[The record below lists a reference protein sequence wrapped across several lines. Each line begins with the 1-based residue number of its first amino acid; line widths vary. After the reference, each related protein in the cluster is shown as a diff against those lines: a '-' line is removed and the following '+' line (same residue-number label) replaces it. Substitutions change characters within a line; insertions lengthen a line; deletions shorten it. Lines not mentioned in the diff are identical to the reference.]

1 MTKYIVKNLV
11 KDNEKV
17 VYEGAINSWVLFPYI
32 IGIIFFSF
40 IVIYLGNLNINSNF
54 IIFGMSILK
63 FLQRF
68 FLILDVSIFFLFL
81 NKMIYIF
88 FTELVITNKRVIFK
102 TGLFNIDTKFI
113 DFSKIESVDL
123 NQSFLGRIFN
133 FGNILIKG
141 IGDSFLNIIEV
152 SHPQKFIKYINI

>member
-17 VYEGAINSWVLFPYI
+17 VYEGAISSWVLFPYI

-63 FLQRF
+63 FLQRI

-88 FTELVITNKRVIFK
+88 FTELVITNKRVILK

-113 DFSKIESVDL
+113 NFSKIESIDL

-141 IGDSFLNIIEV
+141 IGDSFLNITEV